1 MSPYKT
7 YSFPTAP
14 FIHRE
19 ILYVFE
25 NDSSGSQTPCFTS
38 PRVIYIRFA
47 SRQFDSFYLR
57 HFTNCL
63 RHDSFCRSFFSLL
76 PVCVKFHPFPSSVK
90 STHKYYN
97 HSAIEVIARLYLV
110 VDSIVKSFRWG
121 SWSCK
126 FDSALYQPQQ
136 HQRQAMAWF
145 NRNEPYTFDE
155 ELDDDDEECLR
166 AMALL
171 HSRGYAVT
179 KMSHFQNIGRNPLQT
194 KQSVEVQTQIG
205 EERLSSFGKPGVAL
219 NSPPMSSP
227 SSSGQVER
235 RPDAT
240 PMEVED
246 SSPLT
251 AGTSSTTPP
260 TERPKRWAPEKR
272 VEAPSPS
279 PKPFSGSKA
288 TPGMKVKGAKGK
300 PANLNAAATP
310 AVPNIFGAA
319 NPVPHPS
326 PVDNS
331 ASTPK
336 KGRKRRSDT
345 RKRVSRSQRKEKN
358 RRKAAE
364 SAAANQQEA
373 EEGEVLGAEGGEE
386 EEEEVP
392 EEEEEEQEA
401 EAAAVEAPPVPA
413 KRLKRPDLRVAL
425 HKRKQSDKDVFNQLV
440 DSYKNSGEY
449 QFLFQQSKYAMEE
462 ALRERK
468 AARGTV
474 RGGRG
479 RGRAGRISRPPP
491 LSHPI
496 DYRDLPH
503 SDPQWKAENDA
514 MYLERQRIQHAQM
527 EAARREYDSTTQF
540 FDAAAPPRLYFSGKN
555 VDTKI
560 AATLDANRRNP
571 IMNRANFPI
580 PTLQVPLAPSASVPA
595 PEVSLPPLTPEDLRR
610 YADQLE
616 QGDLFA
622 I

>member
-1 MSPYKT
+1 M
-7 YSFPTAP
+7 
-14 FIHRE
+14 
-19 ILYVFE
+19 FE
-25 NDSSGSQTPCFTS
+25 NFCGGLQTPCLGS
-38 PRVIYIRFA
+38 PRVDFISLA
-47 SRQFDSFYLR
+47 SRQFCDFYLR
-57 HFTNCL
+57 HVTYCL
-63 RHDSFCRSFFSLL
+63 RHVLHFLL
-76 PVCVKFHPFPSSVK
+76 LFVCFKFHPFASFVK
-90 STHKYYN
+90 FTHKLYN
-97 HSAIEVIARLYLV
+97 HSAIKVIARPYLV
-110 VDSIVKSFRWG
+110 NNFIVKSFRWG
-121 SWSCK
+121 SWSGN
-126 FDSALYQPQQ
+126 FHSALHQPQ
-136 HQRQAMAWF
+136 HQFQKMAWF

-155 ELDDDDEECLR
+155 ELDDEDEDCLR

-171 HSRGYAVT
+171 HSRGYAVSKIT
-179 KMSHFQNIGRNPLQT
+179 QFQNKGRNPLQT

-219 NSPPMSSP
+219 NSPPMSLP
-227 SSSGQVER
+227 SSSGQAER
-235 RPDAT
+235 RPDVM

-246 SSPLT
+246 PSPPT
-251 AGTSSTTPP
+251 AGASSTTPP
-260 TERPKRWAPEKR
+260 TERQKKWTPAKKI
-272 VEAPSPS
+272 EAPSPS
-279 PKPFSGSKA
+279 PRSFAGSKV

-319 NPVPHPS
+319 VPVPHPS
-326 PVDNS
+326 PVDYS

-345 RKRVSRSQRKEKN
+345 RKRITRSQRKEKN

-373 EEGEVLGAEGGEE
+373 EEGEELEAEGEEE

-392 EEEEEEQEA
+392 EEEEEELEA

-413 KRLKRPDLRVAL
+413 KKLKRPDLRVAL
-425 HKRKQSDKDVFNQLV
+425 YKKKRSDKDVFNQLV
-440 DSYKNSGEY
+440 DSYQSSSEY
-449 QFLFQQSKYAMEE
+449 QFLLQQSKYAVEE

-468 AARGTV
+468 SARGAV

-479 RGRAGRISRPPP
+479 RGRAGRIMRPPP

-514 MYLERQRIQHAQM
+514 KYLELQRIQHAQM
-527 EAARREYDSTTQF
+527 ESARREFDSTTQF
-540 FDAAAPPRLYFSGKN
+540 FDAAAPPRLYFTGKN

-580 PTLQVPLAPSASVPA
+580 PTLQVPLAPSTSTAA
-595 PEVSLPPLTPEDLRR
+595 PEVTLPPLTPDDLRR

-616 QGDLFA
+616 QGDLFPV
-622 I
+622 